1 MRKQSNS
8 GSKLFL
14 TELMIAIF
22 FFAVISA
29 ICIQAFS
36 EAHRRSMESE
46 ELTQSINVV
55 SNTAEYFMVW
65 NGAIESWQ
73 EVFPEGS
80 WEADEFQME
89 FDKSFTP
96 VPADGEY
103 LLQMKLGEK
112 DSLKTADIAVKKSK
126 TGRIVYQLEVVA
138 HGS

>member
-36 EAHRRSMESE
+36 EAHTRSVESE
-46 ELTQSINVV
+46 ELTQGVNAA
-55 SNTAEYFMVW
+55 SNAAEYFMVW
-65 NGAIESWQ
+65 DGSLESWQ

-80 WEADEFQME
+80 WKDGVFEME
-89 FDKSFTP
+89 FNKGFQP
-96 VPADGEY
+96 AAADGEY
-103 LLQMKLGEK
+103 LLQMKVSEK
-112 DSLKTADIAVKKSK
+112 DGLRTADIAVKKRE
-126 TGRIVYQLEVVA
+126 TDRMVYQLEVV
-138 HGS
+138 HGE